1 MGERI
6 GWSLWAGFDLTVF
19 LEGQISV
26 ASFTIRGNRQ
36 LGFLLAVLTKRASDL
51 AGPIALVFE
60 KIEGQGISGVI
71 TLRGFI
77 LSFIILS
84 FVILSFVILSFVIL
98 SFVILSFVI
107 LGFVILGFVILG
119 FVILSFVNLVIPIFF
134 VSTLRNRSDFFGNG
148 GRIADF
154 GFTNKDCAGF
164 DGDRAC
170 LDITNHLGTAF
181 DFNSLSARD
190 IAMNFSIDDDGFG
203 RDLGF
208 NMGVFG
214 NGEGAIG
221 ADFAFDPP
229 INKEVISKSD

>member
-51 AGPIALVFE
+51 AGPVALVFE

-98 SFVILSFVI
+98 SFVIL
-107 LGFVILGFVILG
+107 
-119 FVILSFVNLVIPIFF
+119 VIPIFF
-134 VSTLRNRSDFFGNG
+134 VSTLRNRSDSFGNG

-154 GFTNKDCAGF
+154 GFTNKDCAGL

-170 LDITNHLGTAF
+170 FDITNHLGTAF